1 MSKSGLYSKT
11 RCPHLRIFLQEVVEE
26 VDPDSRTG
34 RVTHIAHPTHPTH
47 DAPLSIPCGVR
58 CVEIFLERV
67 EKRGEECVADNTV
80 LLFSG
85 GEFGQDF
92 RWDRVTQWET
102 QLVLLPA
109 QVHVNHYDILFA

>member
-1 MSKSGLYSKT
+1 M
-11 RCPHLRIFLQEVVEE
+11 QEFVEE
-26 VDPDSRTG
+26 IDSDSGTG

-47 DAPLSIPCGVR
+47 DAPLSISGGVR

-67 EKRGEECVADNTV
+67 EKRGKECVADNTV

-92 RWDRVTQWET
+92 RWDWITQWET
-102 QLVLLPA
+102 QLIFLSA
-109 QVHVNHYDILFA
+109 